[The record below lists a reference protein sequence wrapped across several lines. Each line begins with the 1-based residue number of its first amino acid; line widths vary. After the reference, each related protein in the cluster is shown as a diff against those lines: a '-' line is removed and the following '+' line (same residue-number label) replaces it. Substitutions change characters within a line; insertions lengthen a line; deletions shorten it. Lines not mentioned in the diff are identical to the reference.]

1 MFPSFTPGTPS
12 SCALLCDICF
22 NAIHRL
28 LDVHVERGKP
38 EETELRKVLEKER
51 EIARLEAD
59 KQMDLAILCREM
71 SDLTHDLTSTKSTN
85 LDLKNKLNQE
95 ISYKNRERE
104 DILKFIVVMKNERK
118 SIQHQEKELEAKLAK
133 SEMIAKY
140 DIFLRIDVLHACIF
154 IIVPFFSQ
162 NVF

>member
-1 MFPSFTPGTPS
+1 
-12 SCALLCDICF
+12 
-22 NAIHRL
+22 
-28 LDVHVERGKP
+28 VERGKP